1 MLWRPSLR
9 VTVTRAGRRRGATAL
24 IAVIGSDRIHALGY
38 HYIFFP
44 ILCGAIVLL
53 MVALIIN
60 NLSTNPQR
68 HYPVY
73 WY

>member
-1 MLWRPSLR
+1 MSLSILAMHLA
-9 VTVTRAGRRRGATAL
+9 RALHPPGGATAL